1 MAGIR
6 DLDSGASFARL
17 KDLGCFDEEFTVYGY
32 GYIEDG
38 KISYLVGN
46 SGEQIY
52 KMYGDNVAKNIYTT
66 PIEHLILRRQV
77 SSGTMND
84 VNQEIKLQLAKQIKA
99 SYTKNYF
106 SALNYFAQ
114 AKNSNTAY
122 DLLCEVR
129 DRVDGYFRPE
139 EIQSF
144 AGLCQMAYESKK
156 INDAA
161 FSEFGRWLEYAKN
174 QLENDVIL
182 KEKFRV
188 VMYGFA
194 YKISGKINYFSNALF
209 LNAHKKW
216 HDLRSQGI
224 VVTPLIAKE
233 YWSKDIYQS
242 KPAKDDF
249 QKVLSKLFA
258 ENYLQIVES
267 LQNYPGVFDKKEF
280 ASQWSKWNFVCN
292 AKELGALKVY
302 RHLFNM

>member
-38 KISYLVGN
+38 KTSYLVGN

-52 KMYGDNVAKNIYTT
+52 KMYAGNAAKNIYTT
-66 PIEHLILRRQV
+66 PIEYLILRRQV

-156 INDAA
+156 ITAAA
-161 FSEFGRWLEYAKN
+161 FNEFGRWLEYAKS
-174 QLENDVIL
+174 QLESDVIL

-194 YKISGKINYFSNALF
+194 YEISGRGYYFSNALA
-209 LNAHKKW
+209 LNAYKKW
-216 HDLRSQGI
+216 HTLRSQGVI
-224 VVTPLIAKE
+224 VTPLITKE

-249 QKVLSKLFA
+249 QKLLAKLFD
-258 ENYLQIVES
+258 ENYLQIVRR
-267 LQNYPGVFDKKEF
+267 LQNYESAFIQEHFDIKWREWSEVCNKKELAALQTYKYIF
-280 ASQWSKWNFVCN
+280 N
-292 AKELGALKVY
+292 A
-302 RHLFNM
+302 